1 MEKHLP
7 FHRLKEGDCEL
18 NQRKLVGN
26 SGTGFQ
32 THVRLMSHGHFHS
45 FKSESVFYVPWEPS
59 PALIRSLISQVQ
71 LNQRVLCSD
80 SSVC

>member
-45 FKSESVFYVPWEPS
+45 FKSESVFYECLVCARHQPT
-59 PALIRSLISQVQ
+59 AHQGNI
-71 LNQRVLCSD
+71 CS
-80 SSVC
+80 